1 MIATIPGDP
10 IWLRQGVLLFEQIN
24 DKNNIYSG
32 KYLTKPCVA
41 IFLDRKDIE
50 SKWYVE
56 AYIANRGRILIKEE
70 ECLELK
76 NTKE

>member
-1 MIATIPGDP
+1 MISTIPGDP
-10 IWLRQGVLLFEQIN
+10 IWLRQGVLLFEQN
-24 DKNNIYSG
+24 SDKNNIYSG

-41 IFLDRKDIE
+41 IFLERKNIE
-50 SKWYVE
+50 SKQYVE

-76 NTKE
+76 NKEE